1 MKGQKRKKLGP
12 RLNQAEKAQPP
23 APVAPHAAFGKA
35 IVAMLTI
42 VLRSPVV
49 AHPVKI
55 SAAVGGEI
63 MESWALRVGQRLGIP
78 DLALIAFDKTTKFLL
93 LLLLVKWVADALID
107 TWIYFRDRL
116 R

>member
-12 RLNQAEKAQPP
+12 RLNQAEKAHPQALVTPR
-23 APVAPHAAFGKA
+23 AAFGKA

-42 VLRSPVV
+42 VLKNPVV
-49 AHPVKI
+49 AHPMKI

-63 MESWALRVGQRLGIP
+63 VESWALRVGHRLEIP
-78 DLALIAFDKTTKFLL
+78 DLALTAFDKTTKFLL
-93 LLLLVKWVADALID
+93 LLLLAKWVADALID
-107 TWIYFRDRL
+107 TWIYLRDRL